1 MEVKVVIKDIENLK
15 TSTGVKVE
23 KDKDGE
29 VIDRRLITKV
39 QFEAEIDPTALGNV
53 RRLLG
58 SEIPVHAVIGSP
70 QAVMEVMEKEDAF
83 AEA

>member
-1 MEVKVVIKDIENLK
+1 MEVKVELRDIENLK

-29 VIDRRLITKV
+29 VTDRRLVTKL
-39 QFEAEIDPTALGNV
+39 QFECEVSATNLANV
-53 RRLLG
+53 HRLLA
-58 SEIPVHAVIGSP
+58 SESPVHVIIGSP
-70 QAVMEVMEKEDAF
+70 QAIMEVLEREPVF